1 MGATEFA
8 RTNELTN
15 QDTSRGCTPQHD
27 GHVDLPHPVRLIP
40 LLLLA
45 TVSCSVGSADQSV
58 SVAPPESC
66 LTGKVFSVG
75 TDFDPATILR
85 LDDGEET
92 LISGDREDEIRV
104 LSGTVMTVCGE
115 LATDAIAESAIE
127 AESFELLAVDGM
139 TAYLGTLQ
147 EVDGSWQ
154 ISRKGND
161 SLVPLSGVPEQLRGA
176 EGSLVWV
183 AGAWVDEAFSVRSFG
198 ILGGQNQSLE

>member
-1 MGATEFA
+1 M
-8 RTNELTN
+8 
-15 QDTSRGCTPQHD
+15 
-27 GHVDLPHPVRLIP
+27 
-40 LLLLA
+40 
-45 TVSCSVGSADQSV
+45 
-58 SVAPPESC
+58 
-66 LTGKVFSVG
+66 G

-92 LISGDREDEIRV
+92 LISGDPEDEIRM

-115 LATDAIAESAIE
+115 LATGAIAESAIE

-198 ILGGQNQSLE
+198 TLGGQSQSLE

>member
-1 MGATEFA
+1 M
-8 RTNELTN
+8 
-15 QDTSRGCTPQHD
+15 
-27 GHVDLPHPVRLIP
+27 RLIP

-45 TVSCSVGSADQSV
+45 TVSCSAGSADQAV

-92 LISGDREDEIRV
+92 LISGDREDEIRM

-115 LATDAIAESAIE
+115 PATDARAESAIE
-127 AESFELLAVDGM
+127 VESFELLTVDGM

-198 ILGGQNQSLE
+198 ILGDRASR